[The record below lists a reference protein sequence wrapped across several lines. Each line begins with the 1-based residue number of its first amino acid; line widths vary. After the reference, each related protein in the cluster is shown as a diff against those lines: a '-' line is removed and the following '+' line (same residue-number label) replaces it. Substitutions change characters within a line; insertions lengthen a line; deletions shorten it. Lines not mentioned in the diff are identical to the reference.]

1 MRKLLFLLVV
11 NMIFIEASYPGVLS
25 PKVSSTL
32 CDYVETGSLTENDN
46 TSAARDMELMS
57 INGEKV
63 PVSELVYYYRNL
75 SEKTSIPEYEYFHT
89 FYMYKLKVADARLRN
104 LDQTTEFKEQLIS
117 YKQNLINKIVIDSLS
132 NYIYRTGYLSSGNY
146 LSSRPKVK
154 IQIVTYR
161 LSQKASA
168 QEERSANLIMDKI
181 HDKICQGF
189 DFSEVSGIYSN
200 NANLVF
206 SDYSE
211 KGICKS
217 FLLDEINSAI
227 SRTRTG
233 DISAVFSSPEG
244 LHILKPLGVITGV
257 SENDVHDL
265 ARKLI
270 LSGMYDKSTLE
281 RIYRNTMQSIAT
293 DSDIRHRL
301 TRLEDDLLAKLW
313 EENNVLYSSE
323 ISESDLKDYF
333 KKHKEDYSWD
343 FPHFK
348 GGVIHCKSKKSAR
361 KIKKLLKSFPVEKWQ
376 EVLAVMKNEH
386 PEFDAE
392 VETGLFK
399 IGSNPYIDKLA
410 FKCGSMP
417 EQVSSYP
424 YTFVLG
430 KRLKKGPDDYKD
442 VAEKVVDDYKKDLE
456 IAYFTALEKKFH
468 VEIHQDVLKTVN
480 CSGSN

>member
-11 NMIFIEASYPGVLS
+11 NMIFIEASYPGDLS

-32 CDYVETGSLTENDN
+32 CGYVETGSLTENDN

-75 SEKTSIPEYEYFHT
+75 SEKTSIPEYEYFRT

-227 SRTRTG
+227 S
-233 DISAVFSSPEG
+233 A
-244 LHILKPLGVITGV
+244 
-257 SENDVHDL
+257 
-265 ARKLI
+265 
-270 LSGMYDKSTLE
+270 
-281 RIYRNTMQSIAT
+281 
-293 DSDIRHRL
+293 
-301 TRLEDDLLAKLW
+301 
-313 EENNVLYSSE
+313 
-323 ISESDLKDYF
+323 
-333 KKHKEDYSWD
+333 
-343 FPHFK
+343 
-348 GGVIHCKSKKSAR
+348 
-361 KIKKLLKSFPVEKWQ
+361 
-376 EVLAVMKNEH
+376 
-386 PEFDAE
+386 
-392 VETGLFK
+392 
-399 IGSNPYIDKLA
+399 
-410 FKCGSMP
+410 
-417 EQVSSYP
+417 
-424 YTFVLG
+424 
-430 KRLKKGPDDYKD
+430 
-442 VAEKVVDDYKKDLE
+442 
-456 IAYFTALEKKFH
+456 
-468 VEIHQDVLKTVN
+468 
-480 CSGSN
+480 